1 MGHPVEIDFNFTL
14 TTTTTTTTTTANPI
28 KKTYLIVETI
38 NKTGYFYLLV
48 LP

>member
-1 MGHPVEIDFNFTL
+1 MGHPVEINFNFTL
-14 TTTTTTTTTTANPI
+14 TTTTTNPI